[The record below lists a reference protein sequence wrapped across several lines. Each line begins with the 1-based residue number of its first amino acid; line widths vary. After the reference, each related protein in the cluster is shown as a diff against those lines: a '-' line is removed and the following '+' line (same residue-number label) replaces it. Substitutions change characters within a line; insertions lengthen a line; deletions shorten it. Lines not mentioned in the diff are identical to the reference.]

1 MSVYIGMLDFTISEL
16 RSIAKGRSTDGY
28 RHMSKKEL
36 EYLFTQP
43 QRPKLPIPLPR
54 PKYLKPI

>member
-1 MSVYIGMLDFTISEL
+1 MLDFTISEL

-28 RHMSKKEL
+28 RNMSKKEL